1 MAPLQIS
8 AATAGHKFSTISSP
22 VRVDF
27 AEVLPWNS
35 QWIHWRFLPMLLKK
49 TTGLLGMEFG
59 ENGPKP
65 YEAMFSLVNLDL
77 IMVFK
82 AY

>member
-8 AATAGHKFSTISSP
+8 AATAGHKFSTISSH
-22 VRVDF
+22 VRVERNGGVAVEF
-27 AEVLPWNS
+27 ATDSLAVFTDVAEKNDRFAGDR
-35 QWIHWRFLPMLLKK
+35 IWRKWS
-49 TTGLLGMEFG
+49 
-59 ENGPKP
+59 P
-65 YEAMFSLVNLDL
+65 YEAMFLLVNLDL

>member
-1 MAPLQIS
+1 
-8 AATAGHKFSTISSP
+8 
-22 VRVDF
+22 
-27 AEVLPWNS
+27 
-35 QWIHWRFLPMLLKK
+35 
-49 TTGLLGMEFG
+49 MEFAMDSLAVFTDVAEKNDRFAG
-59 ENGPKP
+59 DENGPKP

>member
-35 QWIHWRFLPMLLKK
+35 QK